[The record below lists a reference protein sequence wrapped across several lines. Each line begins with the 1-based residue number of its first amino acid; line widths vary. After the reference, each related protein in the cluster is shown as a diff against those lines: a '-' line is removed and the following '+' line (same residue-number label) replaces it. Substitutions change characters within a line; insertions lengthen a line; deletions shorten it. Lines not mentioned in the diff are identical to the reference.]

1 MAMDHAKVAS
11 EVVEA
16 VGGAA
21 NITAAAHCATRL
33 RLVLADEKKIDQA
46 ALDANEDL
54 KGTFAAGGMYQIIVG
69 PGDVDIVYTHMV
81 ADHGV
86 REVSKDEAKEEA
98 AKTGNVFSRFIKMI
112 ADIFVPILPA
122 LVAGGLM
129 MAINNVLTAQ
139 GLFGPKSVVEMFP
152 WVADYAN
159 LINMVSAAAF
169 AALPV
174 LVGFSAAKRF
184 GGNVYLGAALGAA
197 MISGDLLNA
206 WNTGAALAG
215 QAEVQYW
222 HMFGMD
228 VAKIGY
234 QAQVI
239 PTLAVT
245 YVMCLIEKQLHKR
258 LSGTVDFLLTPLVT
272 LLVTGFLAFIAIGPV
287 TRILAQW
294 LTDGINWGYTTL
306 GPIGGLLFGL
316 VYSPIVVTGLHQSFP
331 AVEIPLLPVNGG
343 IGDFIFP
350 IASMANIA
358 QGAAALAVFAKTR
371 DAKLKGLAGAG
382 GASAVFG
389 ITEPAIFG
397 VNLRLRWP
405 FFIGMIAAAIGSA
418 GVALFDVRGQALGAA
433 GFVGFVSIIP
443 QDIPM
448 YLLLEVVVFALSFA
462 GVFVYASSKGRADMQ
477 AKSVV
482 PADAADAPAVASI
495 LDAPAAA
502 PASGTAAA
510 SSPAPASGA
519 LPSVAARAAALVEL
533 PAEAANDYTVTAPL
547 AGRIVPLES
556 VKDES
561 FARGLLGPGVA
572 IAPAGGVVVSPVDGV
587 VTVAFGT
594 GHAYGLKAASGVQV
608 LIHIGMDTVKL
619 EGRGFTPRVAK
630 GDTVRR
636 GDVLAEVDWDLIREA
651 GYDTITPVVVTNK
664 KKFDAVAPLAQG
676 AVDLGEEILAISP
689 KAPTA

>member
-11 EVVEA
+11 EVVKA
-16 VGGAA
+16 VGGAQ
-21 NITAAAHCATRL
+21 NINAAAHCATRL
-33 RLVLADEKKIDQA
+33 RLVIADPKKIDQA

-54 KGTFAAGGMYQIIVG
+54 KGTFSAGGMYQIIVG
-69 PGDVDIVYTHMV
+69 PGDVDVVYRHMV
-81 ADHGV
+81 DDHAV

-98 AKTGNVFSRFIKMI
+98 AQGGNVFSRFIKMI

-139 GLFGPKSVVEMFP
+139 GLFGPKSVTEMFP
-152 WVADYAN
+152 AVADYAS

-197 MISGDLLNA
+197 MISSDLLNA

-215 QAEVQYW
+215 QADVQYW
-222 HMFGMD
+222 HLFGMQ

-245 YVMCLIEKQLHKR
+245 WVMCVIEKWLHKR
-258 LSGTVDFLLTPLVT
+258 LSGTVDFLVTPLVT
-272 LLVTGFLAFIAIGPV
+272 LLVTGFLAFVAIGPV
-287 TRILAQW
+287 TRILAQG
-294 LTDGINWGYTTL
+294 LTDGINWAYTVL

-358 QGAAALAVFAKTR
+358 QGAAALAIFTKTR

-405 FFIGMIAAAIGSA
+405 FFIGMIAAAIGSC

-448 YLLLEVVVFALSFA
+448 YLLLEVIVFALSFA
-462 GVFVYASSKGRADMQ
+462 GVFFYASTRGKGDMGPM
-477 AKSVV
+477 V
-482 PADAADAPAVASI
+482 
-495 LDAPAAA
+495 PAAA
-502 PASGTAAA
+502 VAAEGAALEGADVDSAASTEASAAA
-510 SSPAPASGA
+510 AP
-519 LPSVAARAAALVEL
+519 VVEL
-533 PAEAANDYTVTAPL
+533 PAEAATDFTVTAPL
-547 AGRIVPLES
+547 AGSIVPLEQ

-561 FARGLLGPGVA
+561 FARGMLGPGIA
-572 IAPAGGVVVSPVDGV
+572 ISPAGGKVVAPVDGT

-594 GHAYGLKAASGVQV
+594 GHAYGLKAASGLQI
-608 LIHIGMDTVKL
+608 LIHIGMDTVQLDGK
-619 EGRGFTPRVAK
+619 GFTPRVAK
-630 GDTVRR
+630 GDVVRR
-636 GDVLAEVDWDLIREA
+636 GDVLAEVDWDVIREA
-651 GYDTITPVVVTNK
+651 GYDTITPIVVTNK
-664 KKFDAVAPLAQG
+664 KKYDSVAPVAS
-676 AVDLGEEILAISP
+676 GEVAIGDRILEATP
-689 KAPTA
+689 KEVTA